1 MTTQEIR
8 EKLTKAQEV
17 VTKKEAWLVKLNA
30 KAEKIAKQI
39 EVKGWDING
48 GRYQKENTAE
58 HEDCYW
64 TFCDYDGVLGDIK
77 RTERTIEEKK
87 EVVAK
92 WATKLAETEKKEA
105 TQESFPEILKSFQQ
119 SVIEMWDKWD
129 TEKQAFYKAE
139 LKRMEEEYTGTDRI
153 GGYRAFIKRYTHRA
167 YEFAYLPFE
176 TIHKDNV
183 RASENL
189 LMNLWNRVKEKV
201 GEATDWAGLYVTQGN
216 EWEGAVVNGVVK
228 GTKGTAYVE
237 TIGAGG
243 WNIQKF
249 HYRTLVK

>member
-39 EVKGWDING
+39 EAKGWDING
-48 GRYQKENTAE
+48 GRYQKANTAE

-64 TFCDYDGVLGDIK
+64 TMCDYDGVLDDIK
-77 RTERTIEEKK
+77 RTEGAIEEKK
-87 EVVAK
+87 EIVAK

-119 SVIEMWDKWD
+119 YVIEMWDRWD
-129 TEKQAFYKAE
+129 IEKQEHLRAE
-139 LKRMEEEYTGTDRI
+139 SNKMPFKEFVKKYT
-153 GGYRAFIKRYTHRA
+153 YRE
-167 YEFAYLPFE
+167 YEFAWHTTRE
-176 TIHKDNV
+176 EIHRDNV
-183 RASENL
+183 KASENL

-201 GEATDWAGLYVTQGN
+201 GEATDWTGLYVTQGN
-216 EWEGAVVNGVVK
+216 EWEGAVVNGCVK

>member
-17 VTKKEAWLVKLNA
+17 VAKKEAWLVKLNA

-39 EVKGWDING
+39 EAKGWDING
-48 GRYQKENTAE
+48 GRYQKKNTEE
-58 HEDCYW
+58 HEDYYW
-64 TFCDYDGVLGDIK
+64 TMCDYDDVLDDIK
-77 RTERTIEEKK
+77 RTERAIEEKK
-87 EVVAK
+87 EIVAK
-92 WATKLAETEKKEA
+92 WTTKLAETEKKEA

-119 SVIEMWDKWD
+119 SVIEMWDRWD
-129 TEKQAFYKAE
+129 TKKKNMLIAEYKQMGYKE
-139 LKRMEEEYTGTDRI
+139 
-153 GGYRAFIKRYTHRA
+153 FIKKYTYRG
-167 YEFAYLPFE
+167 YELAFRTTLE
-176 TIHKDNV
+176 EIHKDNV

>member
-39 EVKGWDING
+39 EAKGWDING
-48 GRYQKENTAE
+48 GRYQKQDTQE
-58 HEDCYW
+58 HHDCYW
-64 TFCDYDGVLGDIK
+64 TFCDYDDAIDGIK
-77 RTERTIEEKK
+77 RTKDAIEEKK
-87 EVVAK
+87 AIVAK
-92 WATKLAETEKKEA
+92 WETKLAETEKKEA
-105 TQESFPEILKSFQQ
+105 TQETFPEILKSFQQ
-119 SVIEMWDKWD
+119 YVIEMWDKWD
-129 TEKQAFYKAE
+129 VEKKERLAAE
-139 LKRMEEEYTGTDRI
+139 YGRMEKEFTDL
-153 GGYRAFIKRYTHRA
+153 GKAYREFIKKYTYRG
-167 YEFAYLPFE
+167 YELAFHTTFE
-176 TIHKDNV
+176 ELHKDNV
-183 RASENL
+183 KASENL

-216 EWEGAVVNGVVK
+216 EWEGAVINGVVK
-228 GTKGTAYVE
+228 GTKGTAYVD